1 MTPINYLEEILL
13 PTLEDYE
20 EDFRSR
26 RKGYLACIVM
36 CHLSDY
42 LEKAGASKVQDAMRS
57 QCTAAW
63 NVVHA
68 VAIGAKHL
76 DNLKNPNPIKFKAGS
91 DVFRP
96 PARAGV
102 MVCGWS
108 RVGDLDGGMEIRAGS
123 DNLMAEVLPS
133 LRTVLR
139 QYMLQFG
146 DLYLS
151 HR

>member
-1 MTPINYLEEILL
+1 MTPRDYLKEILL

-42 LEKAGASKVQDAMRS
+42 LEKAGASKVQDTMRS
-57 QCTAAW
+57 LCTAAW

-68 VAIGAKHL
+68 VAIGAKHM
-76 DNLKNPNPIKFKAGS
+76 DNLKNPNPIKFTAGS

-108 RVGDLDGGMEIRAGS
+108 RLGDADGGMEIYSGE

-133 LRTVLR
+133 LHTVLH
-139 QYMLQFG
+139 QYRIQFG
-146 DLYLS
+146 DAYLS
-151 HR
+151 